1 MFLDLKGK
9 SESEKNT
16 AKWGEE
22 EEYRTCRTP
31 GGGFRTSREGE
42 LPISLLSVVGN
53 RQSPWLCCGEHG
65 RG

>member
-31 GGGFRTSREGE
+31 GGGGVSDFPGGGVTDKPVECSKEQAIT
-42 LPISLLSVVGN
+42 LVVLW
-53 RQSPWLCCGEHG
+53 RA
-65 RG
+65 